1 MFSSADKKVKEM
13 LEQQLRFRGI
23 QDERILSAFQ
33 RVPRHKLV
41 PEHQIIHAYEDR
53 PLDIGYGVTISQ
65 PYVVAMTLQA
75 ARIQPGMQVLE
86 VGTGSGYQTALL
98 SELGANV
105 HTIEV
110 IPELS
115 QRTQEKLKELGYNKI
130 HFHIGDGHQGWPE
143 EKKFDVILL
152 TAAPP
157 IIPQVLLG
165 HLKIGGH
172 LIGPEVPDGDQLLLR
187 ITRTAT
193 DEFPR
198 EKLLRVRFVPMIKT
212 VSDGF

>member
-1 MFSSADKKVKEM
+1 MFSSTDKKVREM

-75 ARIQPGMQVLE
+75 ARLEPGMQVLE
-86 VGTGSGYQTALL
+86 IGTGSGYQTALL
-98 SELGANV
+98 SELGADV

-110 IPELS
+110 LPELS
-115 QRTQEKLKELGYNKI
+115 QRTQEKLKELGYHNI
-130 HFHIGDGHQGWPE
+130 HFHIGDGHRGWLNK
-143 EKKFDVILL
+143 KKFDVILL
-152 TAAPP
+152 TAAPHT
-157 IIPQVLLG
+157 IPKVLLE

-172 LIGPEVPDGDQLLLR
+172 LIGPEGPSGDQVLLR
-187 ITRTAT
+187 ITRAAR
-193 DEFPR
+193 DEYQR
-198 EKLLRVRFVPMIKT
+198 ENLLRVRFVPMIQT
-212 VSDGF
+212 ISGEL